1 MTLPEFHEQFV
12 SIHACA
18 YASDAVLSYFHV
30 LVGTINHIQ
39 VIYHNMVNYLNV
51 INGKIVGHHAL
62 LNLNI
67 HVTFA
72 FVRLSFRITL
82 NPKRKTVQFKAILY
96 TLKSRSG

>member
-39 VIYHNMVNYLNV
+39 VIYHIFVL
-51 INGKIVGHHAL
+51 KIVGHHAL

-72 FVRLSFRITL
+72 FIRLPFRITL
-82 NPKRKTVQFKAILY
+82 NPKRKTAQFKAILY
-96 TLKSRSG
+96 TLKSRSE